1 VARERRQTERLDFT
15 IDDVA
20 PVVARMAR
28 LARAGDGWIN
38 LVPKVADNADRQQP
52 IGFFTLFGGGGTGM
66 TMCTWIPG
74 SNDPRRRRGPSLG
87 IAHVAGRR
95 VVTVLGSVGV
105 PVPEL
110 WIVEQDHPRRG
121 LVVRIPREE
130 GQASVLDWALRAV
143 GVLSAPR
150 GIRGWRA
157 DVYLPITA

>member
-1 VARERRQTERLDFT
+1 
-15 IDDVA
+15 
-20 PVVARMAR
+20 
-28 LARAGDGWIN
+28 
-38 LVPKVADNADRQQP
+38 
-52 IGFFTLFGGGGTGM
+52 M

-74 SNDPRRRRGPSLG
+74 SNDPRGRRGPSLG

-95 VVTVLGSVGV
+95 VATVLGSVGV

-150 GIRGWRA
+150 EIRGWRA